1 MEILKFKTIIF
12 FLILTTNAFAQNS
25 TRQTAFSKSY
35 EYEKKANYS
44 AAIKE
49 VKSIYD
55 AKDYFSNIRMGWLL
69 YLGKN
74 YTESIKYYDK
84 AIALKPYAIEARF
97 GAIKPLSAIESW
109 EKVKAH
115 YLQILKIDPQ
125 NTTANYWLGVVYYN
139 RMDFVKANKLFE
151 KVVNL
156 YPLDYDSVIMLAWT
170 KLSLG
175 KSSDAKV
182 LFNHALTIRPG
193 DSSALSGLKLIK

>member
-139 RMDFVKANKLFE
+139 RMDFVNANKLFE

>member
-84 AIALKPYAIEARF
+84 AIALKPYAIESRF